1 MNYQNWTGHGDPKLG
16 YGSMLDGF
24 KRAAPKGIKFDDKA
38 SVVVHMQTPQTC
50 KGWLK
55 GTHRVLFTMWETDT
69 MYNGFIPYLNKFD
82 QILVPCEDNVELFSK
97 YNDDVTHVP
106 LGVDTQFWSPS
117 HRTDHKAERNVFRFH
132 AGGSLWRRKGLDVL
146 VRAFKDLDLPDA
158 ELHIKAAPHAFDTPK
173 ESPGKNIYLH
183 REWMS
188 KNRQRDWYAMADCFV
203 APARGE
209 GFGLMPLQ
217 AIAMGIPTIISY
229 SSGQKQFA
237 HLATGVVSCGKSQAE
252 TCGQWDEPNQR
263 ELEDLMKAH
272 YHHLPKVPTG
282 VQEFDWAKSTRKL
295 VSAVPAGK
303 LLSTDEW
310 EHPEVGTKVRAL
322 RPVNAI
328 IGKTKVVM
336 RKGET
341 ATVSSGVFQ
350 VLSDSGA
357 LEAV

>member
-1 MNYQNWTGHGDPKLG
+1 MNYQNWTGHSDPKLG

-24 KRAAPKGIKFDDKA
+24 KRAAPKTVRFDDKA
-38 SVVVHMQTPQTC
+38 SVTVHMQTPQTC

-69 MYNGFIPYLNKFD
+69 MYSGFVPYLDKFD

-97 YNDDVTHVP
+97 YNSDVTHVP
-106 LGVDTQFWSPS
+106 LGVDTKFWNPEYTKS
-117 HRTDHKAERNVFRFH
+117 DKAEHGVFRFH
-132 AGGSLWRRKGLDVL
+132 AGGSLWHRKGLDVL
-146 VRAFKDLDLPDA
+146 VKAFNNLKLSDA
-158 ELHIKAAPHAFDTPK
+158 ELHIKAAPHAFDAPTDK
-173 ESPGKNIYLH
+173 LGKNIYLH

-217 AIAMGIPTIISY
+217 AIAMGIPTILSY
-229 SSGQKQFA
+229 STGQKQFA
-237 HLATGVVSCGKSQAE
+237 HLATGVVSCRKSAAE
-252 TCGQWDEPNQR
+252 TCGMWDEPNQA

-272 YHHLPKVPTG
+272 YQALPKVPTG
-282 VQEFDWAKSTRKL
+282 VQEFDWSKSTRKL
-295 VSAVPAGK
+295 LSSVPAGK
-303 LLSTDEW
+303 LLDTEELERPDIN
-310 EHPEVGTKVRAL
+310 VRARAL

-328 IGKTKVVM
+328 VGKTKVSLSRGQIV
-336 RKGET
+336 
-341 ATVSSGVFQ
+341 TVPAGVYQ

>member
-1 MNYQNWTGHGDPKLG
+1 MNYQNWTGHSDPKLG

-24 KRAAPKGIKFDDKA
+24 LKAAPKNIKFDEKA
-38 SVVVHMQTPQTC
+38 SVNVHMQTPQTC

-69 MYNGFIPYLNKFD
+69 MLSEFVPYLGKFD

-106 LGVDTQFWSPS
+106 LGVDTSFWTPKY
-117 HRTDHKAERNVFRFH
+117 TADFKAKRNVFRFH
-132 AGGSLWRRKGLDVL
+132 AGGSLWQRKGLDVV
-146 VRAFKDLDLPDA
+146 VRAFKNLNLPDA
-158 ELHIKAAPHAFDTPK
+158 ELHIKAAPHAFDTPTDK
-173 ESPGKNIYLH
+173 LGKNIYLH

-217 AIAMGIPTIISY
+217 AIAMGIPTILSY
-229 SSGQKQFA
+229 STGQKQFA
-237 HLATGVVSCGKSQAE
+237 HLATGVVSCGKSAAQ
-252 TCGQWDEPNQR
+252 TCGLWDEPNQA

-272 YHHLPKVPTG
+272 YQALPKVPNG
-282 VQEFDWAKSTRKL
+282 VQEFDWSKSARKL

-303 LLSTDEW
+303 LLDTNEW
-310 EHPEVGTKVRAL
+310 DYLDISVKVKAL
-322 RPVNAI
+322 RPVNATV
-328 IGKTKVVM
+328 GSEKVIL

-341 ATVSSGVFQ
+341 ATVPAGVYQ

>member
-24 KRAAPKGIKFDDKA
+24 KQAAPKTVKFDDKA
-38 SVVVHMQTPQTC
+38 SVTVHMQTPQTC
-50 KGWLK
+50 KGWWK

-69 MYNGFIPYLNKFD
+69 MYNGFVPYLDKFD

-106 LGVDTQFWSPS
+106 LGVDTKFWAPTKKE
-117 HRTDHKAERNVFRFH
+117 RTDTFRFH
-132 AGGSLWRRKGLDVL
+132 AGGSLWHRKGLDVL
-146 VRAFKDLDLPDA
+146 VKAFNNLELPNA

-173 ESPGKNIYLH
+173 EPLGPNIYLH

-188 KNRQRDWYAMADCFV
+188 RNQQRDWYAQADCFV

-217 AIAMGIPTIISY
+217 AIAMGIPTIVSY
-229 SSGQKQFA
+229 STGQKQFA
-237 HLATGVVSCGKSQAE
+237 HLATGVVSCSKSRAQ

-263 ELEDLMKAH
+263 ELEELMKTH
-272 YHHLPKVPTG
+272 YHKLPQVPSG

-295 VSAVPAGK
+295 LSAIPVGK
-303 LLSTDEW
+303 LIDADEW
-310 EHPEVGTKVRAL
+310 ERPEVGTKVRAL
-322 RPVNAI
+322 RTVNAI
-328 IGKTKVVM
+328 VGKTKVNL
-336 RKGET
+336 RKGEI
-341 ATVSSGVFQ
+341 ATVPSGVYR